1 MKNKM
6 NTMIK
11 MKFWMF
17 VAILFCGTSLFTAC
31 SDDDDITTSPSD
43 EIEAVMRNMTLR
55 EKVGQMF
62 YVRPE
67 SLDPD
72 AAGKSYTE
80 LRLQEVNDNMR
91 NVNAQYPVGGIIL
104 YAHNIDNEPQL
115 LQFTSQIHQLK
126 GQPLLCIDEEGGR
139 VARIANNTNFNIDNV
154 GPMGDIGI
162 TGDPEKAYVAANTIG
177 TYLKKYGFDV
187 DFAPVADVNTNP
199 DNIVIGKRAFS
210 DEPYVA
216 APMVVSYLQGLK
228 DAGIMGCIKHYPGHG
243 DTKAD
248 THYGYAQ
255 TLKTW
260 EEIRDCEM
268 IPFKAG
274 ISWGCQLI
282 MTAHIA
288 APYVTDSD
296 IPATLSSVILQ
307 DKLRQEMGYENVII
321 ADAMEMGAITKQYED
336 NTEAVKLGIKAGLD
350 IVLNP
355 MDFREAFDA
364 VVKAVYTGEIS
375 EQRINESVRR
385 ILKMKR
391 SMLSTTVDAD
401 PTPLQ
406 KWTAG
411 TTVSNEAIQAYGG
424 IDKCFAAEPIPD
436 DVWERMQGK
445 TYKENP
451 YIQRDDLRHIRTLHW
466 DYDHKIHIGEM
477 VVNKQ
482 IADVVVNIFRQLY
495 DAKYPIQRMVLP
507 DVYNADDELQMRDNN
522 TSSFCY
528 RTISGSATLSKHA
541 RGLAIDVN
549 TLYNPYYKDRESGR
563 YVQPATATK
572 FCDRTWN
579 FPYKIDEED
588 LCYKLF
594 TEAGFEWGGSWTS
607 CKDYQHFE
615 LIESEE

>member
-1 MKNKM
+1 
-6 NTMIK
+6 MIK

-17 VAILFCGTSLFTAC
+17 AAILICGTSLFTAC
-31 SDDDDITTSPSD
+31 SDDDDIITTPSD

-62 YVRPE
+62 FIRPE

-72 AAGKSYTE
+72 AEGKVYAE
-80 LRLQEVNDNMR
+80 LKMQEVNDNMR
-91 NVNAQYPVGGIIL
+91 SVNAQYPVGGIIL
-104 YAHNIDNEPQL
+104 YAHNIDNEAQL
-115 LQFTSQIHQLK
+115 LQFTSQLRQLK

-139 VARIANNTNFNIDNV
+139 VARIANNTNFNIENV

-162 TGDPEKAYVAANTIG
+162 TGDPEKAYTAANTIG

-187 DFAPVADVNTNP
+187 DFAG
-199 DNIVIGKRAFS
+199 VI
-210 DEPYVA
+210 
-216 APMVVSYLQGLK
+216 
-228 DAGIMGCIKHYPGHG
+228 GCIKHFPGHG

-255 TLKTW
+255 SQKTW
-260 EEIRDCEM
+260 EEISDCEM
-268 IPFKAG
+268 IPFRAG
-274 ISWGCQLI
+274 INWGCQLI
-282 MTAHIA
+282 MTAHISV
-288 APYVTDSD
+288 PNVTGTD
-296 IPATLSSVILQ
+296 IPATLSSIILQ

-375 EQRINESVRR
+375 EERINASVRR
-385 ILKMKR
+385 ILKMRR

-528 RTISGSATLSKHA
+528 RTISGSGTLSKHA

-615 LIESEE
+615 YIEKE

>member
-62 YVRPE
+62 YIRPE

-72 AAGKSYTE
+72 AAGKVYAE
-80 LRLQEVNDNMR
+80 LKMQEVNDSMR
-91 NVNAQYPVGGIIL
+91 SVNAQYPVGGIIL
-104 YAHNIDNEPQL
+104 YAHNIDNEAQL
-115 LQFTSQIHQLK
+115 LQFTSQLHQLK

-139 VARIANNTNFNIDNV
+139 VARIANNTNFNIENV
-154 GPMGDIGI
+154 GKMGDIGE
-162 TGDPEKAYVAANTIG
+162 TGDPENVYTAANTIG

-199 DNIVIGKRAFS
+199 ENVVIGLRAFS

-228 DAGIMGCIKHYPGHG
+228 DAGIIGCIKHFPGHG

-296 IPATLSSVILQ
+296 IPATLSSIILQ
-307 DKLRQEMGYENVII
+307 GKLRQEMGYENVII

-350 IVLNP
+350 IILNP

-364 VVKAVYTGEIS
+364 VVKAV
-375 EQRINESVRR
+375 
-385 ILKMKR
+385 
-391 SMLSTTVDAD
+391 
-401 PTPLQ
+401 
-406 KWTAG
+406 
-411 TTVSNEAIQAYGG
+411 
-424 IDKCFAAEPIPD
+424 
-436 DVWERMQGK
+436 
-445 TYKENP
+445 
-451 YIQRDDLRHIRTLHW
+451 
-466 DYDHKIHIGEM
+466 
-477 VVNKQ
+477 
-482 IADVVVNIFRQLY
+482 
-495 DAKYPIQRMVLP
+495 
-507 DVYNADDELQMRDNN
+507 
-522 TSSFCY
+522 
-528 RTISGSATLSKHA
+528 
-541 RGLAIDVN
+541 
-549 TLYNPYYKDRESGR
+549 
-563 YVQPATATK
+563 
-572 FCDRTWN
+572 
-579 FPYKIDEED
+579 
-588 LCYKLF
+588 
-594 TEAGFEWGGSWTS
+594 
-607 CKDYQHFE
+607 
-615 LIESEE
+615 